1 MRLVR
6 LVRTI
11 LDKKS
16 NDGGDRQATSCDVGR
31 AAVFLVLR
39 FSVGSW
45 AVFRLCSRMST
56 RLLALLLCALFAA
69 SADAAGIPVKIVV
82 IALFESGADQGDTP
96 GEYQYW
102 VQREH
107 LTHVYPFPQGFHD
120 LRMNDQGVMGVLAG
134 VGTARA
140 AASIMA
146 LGLDPRF
153 DLSKAYWLVAGIAG
167 ADPQDASLGSA
178 VWAEWVVDGDLA
190 YEIDGREIP
199 PQWTT
204 GYVPLGKSVP
214 YEQPRT
220 EEFSAVF
227 HLNPLLREWAYQQTK
242 AVKLDDSPALEAA
255 RAHFEGASAH
265 RPPFV
270 LKGDTLSA
278 STFWHGKLLD
288 QWANNWVSYQT
299 GSKGNFVTSAME
311 DSGVLQSLS
320 FLHHAGRVDLD
331 RVMVLRTVS
340 NYDQPPTGLT
350 PAESLAAN
358 AGHRYSAYLP
368 ALEAAYRVGNVVVSE
383 IVTNWDRY
391 QDHIPGK

>member
-1 MRLVR
+1 
-6 LVRTI
+6 
-11 LDKKS
+11 
-16 NDGGDRQATSCDVGR
+16 
-31 AAVFLVLR
+31 
-39 FSVGSW
+39 
-45 AVFRLCSRMST
+45 MST
-56 RLLALLLCALFAA
+56 RLLVLLFLVL
-69 SADAAGIPVKIVV
+69 SAAGARAAAPIPVKVVV
-82 IALFESGADQGDTP
+82 IALFEPGADQGDTP
-96 GEYQYW
+96 GEYQNW
-102 VQREH
+102 VERDH
-107 LTHVYPFPQGFHD
+107 LNHVYPFPQGFHD
-120 LRMNDQGVMGVLAG
+120 LRMNDQGVLGVLAG

-167 ADPQDASLGSA
+167 ADPADASLGSA

-190 YEIDGREIP
+190 YEIDAREIP

-204 GYVPLGKSVP
+204 GYVPLHKTEP
-214 YEQPRT
+214 YQQPRT
-220 EEFSAVF
+220 DENFAMF
-227 HLNPLLREWAYQQTK
+227 HLNPSLREWAYQQTK
-242 AVKLDDSPALEAA
+242 AVKLDDSPELQAA
-255 RAHFEGASAH
+255 RAHFEGANAH

-299 GSKGNFVTSAME
+299 DGKGNFVTSAME
-311 DSGVLQSLS
+311 DTGVLQSLS

-340 NYDQPPTGLT
+340 NFDQPPIGLT
-350 PAESLAAN
+350 AAESLAASAVN
-358 AGHRYSAYLP
+358 RYSAYLP

-383 IVTNWDRY
+383 IVTNWGRY
-391 QDHIPGK
+391 QDRIPGSQGKEKQ

>member
-1 MRLVR
+1 
-6 LVRTI
+6 
-11 LDKKS
+11 
-16 NDGGDRQATSCDVGR
+16 
-31 AAVFLVLR
+31 
-39 FSVGSW
+39 
-45 AVFRLCSRMST
+45 MST
-56 RLLALLLCALFAA
+56 RLLTLLVCIL
-69 SADAAGIPVKIVV
+69 SAAGALAAVPAPIPVKVVV
-82 IALFESGADQGDTP
+82 IALFEPGADRGDTP

-102 VQREH
+102 VEREH
-107 LTHVYPFPQGFHD
+107 LDHVFAFPQGFHD

-153 DLSKAYWLVAGIAG
+153 DLSKAYWLVAGISG
-167 ADPQDASLGSA
+167 ADPEDASLGSA

-190 YEIDGREIP
+190 YEIDAREIP

-204 GYVPLGKSVP
+204 GYVPLNKTKP
-214 YEQPRT
+214 YEQPRDDEHFT
-220 EEFSAVF
+220 MF
-227 HLNPLLREWAYQQTK
+227 HLNSGLVEWAYKQTK
-242 AVKLDDSPALEAA
+242 AVKLDDSPQLEAA
-255 RAHFEGASAH
+255 RAHFVGAAAR

-288 QWANNWVSYQT
+288 QWANQWVSYHT
-299 GSKGNFVTSAME
+299 DGKGNFVTSAME
-311 DSGVLQSLS
+311 DTGVLQSLS
-320 FLHHAGRVDLD
+320 FLHHAGRVDLE

-340 NYDQPPTGLT
+340 NFDQPPIGLT
-350 PAESLAAN
+350 AAESLAASS
-358 AGHRYSAYLP
+358 GHRYSAYLP

-391 QDHIPGK
+391 QNRIPGSQLKEKP

>member
-1 MRLVR
+1 
-6 LVRTI
+6 
-11 LDKKS
+11 
-16 NDGGDRQATSCDVGR
+16 
-31 AAVFLVLR
+31 
-39 FSVGSW
+39 
-45 AVFRLCSRMST
+45 MST
-56 RLLALLLCALFAA
+56 RLLALLVCILSAA
-69 SADAAGIPVKIVV
+69 SALAAPIPVKVVV
-82 IALFESGADQGDTP
+82 IALFEPGADQGDTP

-102 VQREH
+102 VEREH
-107 LTHVYPFPQGFHD
+107 LDRVFPFPQGFHD

-153 DLSKAYWLVAGIAG
+153 DFSKTYWLVAGISG
-167 ADPQDASLGSA
+167 ADPEDASLGSA

-190 YEIDGREIP
+190 YEIDSREIP

-204 GYVPLGKSVP
+204 GYVPLGKTRP
-214 YEQPRT
+214 YEQPRND
-220 EEFSAVF
+220 ELFAMF
-227 HLNPLLREWAYQQTK
+227 HLNPDLREWAYQQTK
-242 AVKLDDSPALEAA
+242 AVKLDDSPQLETA
-255 RAHFEGASAH
+255 RAHFAGANAH

-270 LKGDTLSA
+270 LKGDTLSS

-288 QWANNWVSYQT
+288 QWANQWVSYHT
-299 GSKGNFVTSAME
+299 DGKGNFVTSAME
-311 DSGVLQSLS
+311 DTGVLQSLS

-340 NYDQPPTGLT
+340 NFDQPPTGLT
-350 PAESLAAN
+350 AAESLEAS

-368 ALEAAYRVGNVVVSE
+368 ALEAAYRVGNVIVSE

-391 QDHIPGK
+391 QDRIPGSQLKEKP